1 METILQHLD
10 SLSCA
15 VELARVDYRSEST
28 KWRCSIAKNNGE
40 VLIEAKTEGPAPF
53 AVLSKTY
60 NTFLKTMNSGVDFA
74 GLIEAPQEPVIG
86 DDFFPKPN
94 DDDLPAF

>member
-1 METILQHLD
+1 METILRHLD
-10 SLSCA
+10 SLGCA

-28 KWRCSIAKNNGE
+28 KWRCSIAKNNDE
-40 VLIEAKTEGPAPF
+40 VLIEAKAEGPAPF
-53 AVLSKTY
+53 AVLSKAY

-74 GLIEAPQEPVIG
+74 GLIEAPAAPI
-86 DDFFPKPN
+86 